1 MSSFSIVIMDYGKLG
16 FKCGIEIH
24 QQLEGKKLFCDCSTL
39 NSSEKP
45 DIKVIRRLRAVA
57 GETGEVDVAAKHEM
71 KKGKKFIYV
80 SDSNDT
86 CLVEY
91 DEEPP
96 KPVNKKALD
105 VALQVALLLNAN
117 IVDEIQVMRKTVVDG
132 SNTSGFQRT
141 ALVAMDGYIETSLG
155 KVRIANIC
163 LEEEAAQKLNEDS
176 ESVTYRLD
184 RLGIPL
190 IEIGTE
196 ADIKSAEHA
205 KEVAAYLGMAL
216 RSTGGC
222 KRGIGTI
229 RQDDNVSIKGHPRVE
244 IKGFQDLKS
253 MVKIIENETERQI
266 KEKKAESHV
275 RKANSDGTTTFLR
288 PMPGAARMYP
298 ETDCVPIKITKDILD
313 KIGTV
318 ELISDKTEKLV
329 EKHSI
334 TSDLAK
340 GLVKA
345 NKLAMFESFVG
356 KFKNVK
362 PAFIAST
369 LVSTVKEIKRKFS
382 VDVEQLTEKEF
393 EEIFSYLNNGKISK
407 DVVMDVLIDYAKGK
421 FDLDKY
427 AAASDDDLEGEIKK
441 IVESKPG
448 LNVGAYM
455 GMIMAKFKGKIDGK
469 KAMDILKNLLK

>member
-1 MSSFSIVIMDYGKLG
+1 MDYSKLG
-16 FKCGIEIH
+16 FKSGIEVH
-24 QQLEGKKLFCDCSTL
+24 QQLEGKKLFCDCLTL
-39 NSSEKP
+39 NSSKEQ
-45 DIKVIRRLRAVA
+45 DIKVLRRLRAVA

-71 KKGKKFIYV
+71 GKGKQFVYI
-80 SDSNDT
+80 SNSEDT
-86 CLVEY
+86 CMVEY
-91 DEEPP
+91 DDEPP
-96 KPVNKKALD
+96 HAINQKALD
-105 VALQVALLLNAN
+105 ITLQVALLLKAK

-141 ALVAMDGYIETSLG
+141 ALVATNGFIETSQG
-155 KVRIANIC
+155 KVRVTNIC
-163 LEEEAAQKLNEDS
+163 LEEEAAQKIKEDS
-176 ESVTYRLD
+176 SSITYRLD

-196 ADIKSAEHA
+196 VDIKSPEHA
-205 KEVAAYLGMAL
+205 KEVAGYLGMAL

-229 RQDDNVSIKGHPRVE
+229 RQDVNVSIKGHPRVE
-244 IKGFQDLKS
+244 IKGFQDIKSIVKTMDNEVKRQLKDR
-253 MVKIIENETERQI
+253 KGE
-266 KEKKAESHV
+266 AHV
-275 RKANSDGTTTFLR
+275 RKANSDFTTSFLR

-298 ETDCVPIKITKDILD
+298 ETDVAPIKIDKERLD

-334 TSDLAK
+334 TGDLAK
-340 GLVKA
+340 GLAKTGKLEVFEEFVK
-345 NKLAMFESFVG
+345 

-369 LVSTVKEIKRKFS
+369 LVSTVKEISRKFE
-382 VDVEQLTEKEF
+382 VDVDKLTEKEF
-393 EEIFSYLNNGKISK
+393 EEIFSYLDSGKISK
-407 DVVMDVLIDYAKGK
+407 DVVMDVLIDYAKGS

-427 AAASDDDLEGEIKK
+427 AAGSDIDLDGEIKK

-448 LNVGAYM
+448 LSIGAYM
-455 GMIMAKFKGKIDGK
+455 GMIMGKFKGKVDGK
-469 KAMDILKNLLK
+469 KVMEILRKYV